1 MQCPYCR
8 SYQTY
13 CNDSRNNADGNFRRR
28 RYVCKDCGMKFL
40 TYEFIAKNV
49 EEAYEGVKTI
59 YERVQKHEQ

>member
-1 MQCPYCR
+1 MYENEEKVVEAVEFQDE
-8 SYQTY
+8 TL
-13 CNDSRNNADGNFRRR
+13 
-28 RYVCKDCGMKFL
+28 VCKDCGKKFL